1 MSLSWRILSTS
12 GQGGGGGYLELST
25 VWGRQR
31 YILPMPAH
39 TRMNINRRW
48 WSLSMFP
55 SLSLDDMTTMVTM
68 HDTATMLRTTLT
80 TDLIKSFL
88 MTDKTVANVVK
99 KIPFYFKF
107 DRPML

>member
-1 MSLSWRILSTS
+1 M
-12 GQGGGGGYLELST
+12 
-25 VWGRQR
+25 
-31 YILPMPAH
+31 
-39 TRMNINRRW
+39 
-48 WSLSMFP
+48 SMFP

-99 KIPFYFKF
+99 KIPFQSFKF
-107 DRPML
+107 ILYVVFFNFFYKVPKVMRLLLLEASLSTISDDEVRHSPGDSR

>member
-1 MSLSWRILSTS
+1 
-12 GQGGGGGYLELST
+12 
-25 VWGRQR
+25 
-31 YILPMPAH
+31 
-39 TRMNINRRW
+39 
-48 WSLSMFP
+48 
-55 SLSLDDMTTMVTM
+55 MTTMVTM